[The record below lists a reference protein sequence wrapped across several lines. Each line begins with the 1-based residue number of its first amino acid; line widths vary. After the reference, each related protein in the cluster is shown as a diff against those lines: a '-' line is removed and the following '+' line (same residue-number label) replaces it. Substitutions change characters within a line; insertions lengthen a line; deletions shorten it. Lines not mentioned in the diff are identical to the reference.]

1 MHVSSECLTF
11 LFPDH
16 ITSPSSIL
24 MPVKRLAEVCHKHGA
39 MVIVDGAHAPG
50 QVHLNLKELGVD
62 FYTGDVWYTLLQM
75 LNICRWKQ
83 NADREPA
90 VLQEHKWK
98 KGKQFMHCVTLAKLT
113 VVIFHLWIFG
123 MSHILQRRRLTPQD
137 TWPFKH
143 WLSAKQRVPPSVC
156 CFKRVRIW
164 PKFILFC
171 SVVSFSTTK

>member
-1 MHVSSECLTF
+1 MYVTSECLTF

-75 LNICRWKQ
+75 LNILCR
-83 NADREPA
+83 
-90 VLQEHKWK
+90 
-98 KGKQFMHCVTLAKLT
+98 
-113 VVIFHLWIFG
+113 
-123 MSHILQRRRLTPQD
+123 
-137 TWPFKH
+137 
-143 WLSAKQRVPPSVC
+143 
-156 CFKRVRIW
+156 
-164 PKFILFC
+164 
-171 SVVSFSTTK
+171 